1 MDELIQ
7 RRFNNMF
14 NSAVE
19 GLWMMMPDGQISFY
33 NQSFYEQFDL
43 QSQTTLDQWVELI
56 HPDDRKPFSHNVS
69 THVKAVGDDTRVIT
83 QYRVKKK
90 DGTYIWIEAT
100 GINQVD
106 DSGEY
111 MVGNHRD
118 ITDQRKLEE
127 SVFQLA
133 YYDKLTGLPNRDKLS
148 LDLSKR
154 TSNITVMT
162 FHVSGIKSYVSQ
174 YSEFILTDFISSLL
188 ECFHIFNRYESQC
201 YRSSLDTFTVL
212 IANDLTDDVVG
223 ELAKEFIQ
231 QFKSITR
238 SNISY
243 FGDVY
248 IGIYI
253 CCNCSLSSDEIINS
267 TYQTCEYA
275 ILKSE
280 HNWVIYNE
288 QIKPEVDK
296 YFYVENHIKQAI
308 ENDEITIHL
317 QPIVD
322 ATSGQLKSF
331 EALARWE
338 TEQFGFIRPDEFIPV
353 AETLGLISQ
362 LGKKVFAK
370 SAEFIVRYNQT
381 WNSEL
386 KVHINISALQ
396 LLKDTFPQKLLEI
409 AHSKQAQPQSLVLEL
424 TESVLIDNNQQ
435 VLDGLKA
442 LTQMGFPLAMDDF
455 GSGYSSITSLFKTP
469 FTMLKVDRE
478 LANQSIIEQ
487 EAFEYLQFLSIL
499 CENKQMEMTIEGIET
514 HEMAEAFAPIKA
526 SSYQGYLIAK
536 PMPVEQ
542 AMLIDGC
549 SPQYFKQ
556 KTTNLDISNI

>member
-19 GLWMMMPDGQISFY
+19 GLWMMTPDGQVSFY

-43 QSQTTLDQWVELI
+43 HSQTTLDQWTQLI
-56 HPDDRKPFSHNVS
+56 HPDDRKPFCNNVN
-69 THVKAVGDDTRVIT
+69 THIQAVGDDTRVIT

-118 ITDQRKLEE
+118 ITEQKKLED
-127 SVFQLA
+127 SIWQLA
-133 YYDKLTGLPNRDKLS
+133 YFDKLTGLPNRDKLA

-154 TSNITVMT
+154 SSNVTVMT

-174 YSEFILTDFISSLL
+174 YSEFILTDFIANLL
-188 ECFHIFNRYESQC
+188 ECFNMFNRYESQC
-201 YRSSLDTFTVL
+201 YRTSLDTFSVL
-212 IANDLTDDVVG
+212 IGDGLSDDV
-223 ELAKEFIQ
+223 LAKLAREFIQ

-238 SNISY
+238 NNISY

-248 IGIYI
+248 IGIYV
-253 CCNCSLSSDEIINS
+253 CCNRQASSDEIINS

-275 ILKSE
+275 VEKSKL
-280 HNWVIYNE
+280 NWVIYND
-288 QIKPEVDK
+288 QVKPEVSK
-296 YFYVENHIKQAI
+296 YFYIENHIKQAI

-322 ATSGQLKSF
+322 AATGHLKSF

-370 SAEFIVRYNQT
+370 SADFIVQYNQK
-381 WNSEL
+381 WNSNL
-386 KVHINISALQ
+386 KVHVNISALQ

-409 AHSKQAQPQSLVLEL
+409 ANDKKGRPENLVLEL

-435 VLDGLKA
+435 VLEGLRV
-442 LTQMGFPLAMDDF
+442 LTELGFPLAMDDF
-455 GSGYSSITSLFKTP
+455 GSGYSSITSIFKMP
-469 FTMLKVDRE
+469 FSILKVDKD

-514 HEMAEAFAPIKA
+514 HEMAEMFAPIKA

-536 PMPVEQ
+536 PLPVEV
-542 AMLIDGC
+542 AMQIDGC
-549 SPQYFKQ
+549 GYPYFK
-556 KTTNLDISNI
+556 KLNKSNA